1 MRDVR
6 EKLKV
11 YFLLFSQKVLTK
23 LKKSATMKKKGRKE
37 DVTMTMNIYSCNLNV
52 IFVRASE
59 DIWA

>member
-1 MRDVR
+1 VFFAFFTKGIDKAKKECYNE
-6 EKLKV
+6 EK
-11 YFLLFSQKVLTK
+11 
-23 LKKSATMKKKGRKE
+23 RKE